1 MIENLTME
9 FDRQRLQQVILNLV
23 KNAVKF
29 SFQDGENI
37 VISSR
42 IVAKPGSLISQRKQL
57 EVSVQD
63 RGLGIRD
70 SELEHVF
77 TPFFRTNDE
86 QSRNANV
93 RGHALGLSICK

>member
-1 MIENLTME
+1 MIHNVTLE
-9 FDRQRLQQVILNLV
+9 FDRQRLQQVVLNLA

-29 SFQDGENI
+29 SLPNGEDI

-42 IVAKPGSLISQRKQL
+42 IVAKPGSLISQSKQL

-63 RGLGIRD
+63 RGLGIHH

-77 TPFFRTNDE
+77 TPFFSTNDE
-86 QSRNANV
+86 QSRNLNV

>member
-1 MIENLTME
+1 ME

-29 SFQDGENI
+29 SVYDGENI

-42 IVAKPGSLISQRKQL
+42 IVTKPGSLISQRKQL

-70 SELEHVF
+70 SEL
-77 TPFFRTNDE
+77 
-86 QSRNANV
+86 
-93 RGHALGLSICK
+93 

>member
-1 MIENLTME
+1 MISA
-9 FDRQRLQQVILNLV
+9 Q
-23 KNAVKF
+23 
-29 SFQDGENI
+29 I
-37 VISSR
+37 VD
-42 IVAKPGSLISQRKQL
+42 KPSSLISQSKQL

-63 RGLGIRD
+63 RGLGIQA

>member
-1 MIENLTME
+1 MIRNLTME

-29 SFQDGENI
+29 SVHDGENI

-70 SELEHVF
+70 SEL
-77 TPFFRTNDE
+77 
-86 QSRNANV
+86 
-93 RGHALGLSICK
+93 